1 MSSKQVVLAGRRKRR
16 EEREA
21 QTDREE
27 VRGSER
33 RDWKRGDGEE
43 RKWKKERSE
52 DEEEYCVKIQVSSQ
66 EMTAYFILLCFNT
79 EFMTLKTKLLD
90 GCFKDEFMILF
101 LNMYIKL
108 NRKVED

>member
-1 MSSKQVVLAGRRKRR
+1 MRGETEREAMGRKENGRRKG
-16 EEREA
+16 
-21 QTDREE
+21 Q
-27 VRGSER
+27 
-33 RDWKRGDGEE
+33 KM
-43 RKWKKERSE
+43 
-52 DEEEYCVKIQVSSQ
+52 EYCVKIQVSSQ

-90 GCFKDEFMILF
+90 GCFKDIFMILF